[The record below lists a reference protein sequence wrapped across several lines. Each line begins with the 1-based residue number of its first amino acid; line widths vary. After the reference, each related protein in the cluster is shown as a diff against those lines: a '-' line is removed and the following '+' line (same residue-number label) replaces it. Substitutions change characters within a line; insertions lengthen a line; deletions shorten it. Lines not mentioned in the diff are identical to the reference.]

1 MDEQNTSPQLSEVS
15 DRFRTEASEIEQ
27 AFLASE
33 DCHRVTQYTVPY
45 SPHVDGCVVS
55 LWDAWNRF
63 LRQVVLLSCSDA
75 TIGSRGGFYTPSIK
89 RNEEEVL
96 NYLSVNA
103 RRLGLR
109 MFDREPNWHNVT
121 QLAAITLELGLANSS
136 QIIGAVGVSGI
147 ELGNAGRIANP
158 IEDIRTVRNF
168 IAHKTKTNLIKF
180 QRLALSGASEH
191 VHSYLWSKT
200 VGGVERFS
208 EWVTAM
214 CVVADAVCF

>member
-1 MDEQNTSPQLSEVS
+1 MDEQNTSPRLSEVS
-15 DRFRTEASEIEQ
+15 DRFRAESSEIEQ

-33 DCHRVTQYTVPY
+33 DCHHVTQYTVPY
-45 SPHVDGCVVS
+45 APHVDGCVVS

-63 LRQVVLLSCSDA
+63 LREVVLLSCSDT
-75 TIGSRGGFYTPSIK
+75 TIGSRGGLYTPTMK

-103 RRLGLR
+103 GRLGVR
-109 MFDREPNWHNVT
+109 VVEREPNWYNVT

-136 QIIGAVGVSGI
+136 QIIGAVGVSSI
-147 ELGNAGRIANP
+147 ELGNAGTIVNP

-168 IAHKTKTNLIKF
+168 IAHKTKTNLIKVR
-180 QRLALSGASEH
+180 RLAQLSASEH

-200 VGGVERFS
+200 VGGVGRFS